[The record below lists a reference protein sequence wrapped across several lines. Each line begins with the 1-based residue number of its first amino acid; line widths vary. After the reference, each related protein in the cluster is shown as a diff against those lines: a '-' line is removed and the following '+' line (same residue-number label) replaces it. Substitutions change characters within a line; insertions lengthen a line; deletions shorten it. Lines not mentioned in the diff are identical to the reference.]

1 MPSLEEKLFE
11 WEDKYKKCQS
21 VDKLRKKLSQ
31 LMQEYAWATAIECEK
46 KIDLLQNEKRRML
59 KSKEKT
65 EVKVQESEEKYKQAC
80 EEFNKLKL
88 DLSEIKAKSKEIN
101 EKLTQ
106 ADKNF
111 NEKKNAYKQVQNDL
125 KKFSQQIEKKRQE
138 QKQLRDKYDE
148 EKLKNQK
155 DYQEEKQI
163 VEQKIQAIKNDITK
177 AQASERNKI
186 NEATMYAGEVE
197 RNVKLQK
204 DKLEDISRIDRSI
217 ETLKGE
223 IRTFINSNKDK
234 IYKFGDFMNDLCND
248 VKRYVAERKFKQA
261 PVGPIG
267 MYIEPVD
274 YKWALAIEQCIGGLV
289 NSFICANYEDERI
302 MHQLISRHVKNPSQ
316 RPRIIVNNFNRPRH
330 DITQFVSLTQ
340 NAINYLI
347 YVYLK
352 RPSSN
357 EPTVYEM
364 LKFKNDVVAN
374 ALIDQVKFSSKTR
387 LFIKKIKSTF

>member
-1 MPSLEEKLFE
+1 
-11 WEDKYKKCQS
+11 
-21 VDKLRKKLSQ
+21 
-31 LMQEYAWATAIECEK
+31 
-46 KIDLLQNEKRRML
+46 
-59 KSKEKT
+59 
-65 EVKVQESEEKYKQAC
+65 
-80 EEFNKLKL
+80 
-88 DLSEIKAKSKEIN
+88 
-101 EKLTQ
+101 
-106 ADKNF
+106 
-111 NEKKNAYKQVQNDL
+111 
-125 KKFSQQIEKKRQE
+125 
-138 QKQLRDKYDE
+138 
-148 EKLKNQK
+148 
-155 DYQEEKQI
+155 
-163 VEQKIQAIKNDITK
+163 
-177 AQASERNKI
+177 
-186 NEATMYAGEVE
+186 
-197 RNVKLQK
+197 
-204 DKLEDISRIDRSI
+204 
-217 ETLKGE
+217 
-223 IRTFINSNKDK
+223 
-234 IYKFGDFMNDLCND
+234 
-248 VKRYVAERKFKQA
+248 VAERKFKQA